1 MATRE
6 ELVNALEVAVRDNN
20 IQDKRV
26 LLAAIYRLDAG
37 GMPQQGDEMQGP
49 PAPPESAAAPAEA
62 PLPSAASEEAMI
74 GQPETTAGGV
84 AGAAL
89 RGLSPAAVGAVGG
102 AIMGGA
108 PTGGIGAVP
117 GALIGAAGMT
127 LADPVVAGINS
138 LFGTH
143 YTKPSD
149 ALNHY
154 LTQLGVPNPDTQA
167 ERLAGAAG
175 RGVGEGLGQVGLGKA
190 LMASAR
196 PAMQA
201 AGRFFA
207 EKPAEQI
214 ASSVGSEV
222 GMQSAKEAGYGPTGQ
237 LLAGLGGGM
246 GAGIGA
252 GARPTVSAAAALPEG
267 AVEAEKRGIQTIT
280 SQEFKPETPLGNAL
294 AKSREITPFGTG
306 SLLRKQEKQR
316 SQAIQDFVSEYA
328 GVGSPT
334 LTEELAN
341 QAISQREKIVKK
353 LSGNKQEVLGRLSTT
368 GQLVDMSA
376 TAKKAEDLALEL
388 ENISP
393 TANKQAIDQLIN
405 FATEI
410 TGKTPEEVEQRR
422 KVLFKSLSDPTIG
435 TPKDMASKAYNE
447 VYGALNQDLGNHIK
461 QFGKPTDF
469 TKWSVSNRALSDLAD
484 DLKASSFNSLLK
496 KGELTPEIVN
506 NVLFTDKK
514 SSIERLYKNL
524 STEGREVGRAAII
537 TRALE
542 NATDPSGVIVP
553 NRFATQLGKLENQ
566 VNVFFTGSDL
576 DAVQGLQKALN
587 YTRRAGEFAANPPTG
602 AQAVPFV
609 AFSGL
614 QSQLGLAGA
623 GLAAALNTGLV
634 RLYESKAGRNLLTQL
649 GRVKSNSSSERT
661 VLTSIANYLGSNK
674 DLLEPQQQP
683 TQE

>member
-1 MATRE
+1 MATIE
-6 ELVNALEVAVRDNN
+6 QLSNALQKAHEAGNVEDAKVFAKEIIRLR
-20 IQDKRV
+20 QDQS
-26 LLAAIYRLDAG
+26 A
-37 GMPQQGDEMQGP
+37 EMQGP
-49 PAPPESAAAPAEA
+49 PAPPESTAAPTGAA
-62 PLPSAASEEAMI
+62 LPSAASEEAMI
-74 GQPETTAGGV
+74 GKPETTAGGV

-175 RGVGEGLGQVGLGKA
+175 RGVGEGLGQLGLGKA

-280 SQEFKPETPLGNAL
+280 SQEFRPETPLGNAL

-306 SLLRKQEKQR
+306 SLLRKQENQR
-316 SQAIQDFVSEYA
+316 NKII
-328 GVGSPT
+328 GK
-334 LTEELAN
+334 LTGT
-341 QAISQREKIVKK
+341 KK
-353 LSGNKQEVLGRLSTT
+353 EVLGRLSAT
-368 GQLVDMSA
+368 GPLVDMSA
-376 TAKKAEDLALEL
+376 TAKKAEDLALKL
-388 ENISP
+388 ESVSP
-393 TANKQAIDQLIN
+393 TANKQAIDELLN

-410 TGKTPEEVEQRR
+410 TGKTPEQVEERR
-422 KVLFKSLSDPTIG
+422 KILFKSLSDPTIG
-435 TPKDMASKAYNE
+435 TPKDTASKYYE
-447 VYGALNQDLGNHIK
+447 QIYDSLNQDLGNHIK

-469 TKWSVSNRALSDLAD
+469 VKWKVSNKTLSDLAEE
-484 DLKASSFNSLLK
+484 LKVSSYKSLLK
-496 KGELTPEIVN
+496 KGELTPEAVN
-506 NVLFTDKK
+506 GVLFTQNK
-514 SSIERLYKNL
+514 SSIERLYRNL
-524 STEGREVGRAAII
+524 STEGREIGRAAII
-537 TRALE
+537 SKALK
-542 NATDPSGVIVP
+542 NATDPSGVVIP
-553 NRFATQLGKLENQ
+553 NRFATQLGDLQDQ

-576 DAVQGLQKALN
+576 QSLQGLQKALN

-602 AQAVPFV
+602 VQLANTAPLATWGALV
-609 AFSGL
+609 AKFGPETAIAI
-614 QSQLGLAGA
+614 G
-623 GLAAALNTGLV
+623 ALNTGLV
-634 RLYESKAGRNLLTQL
+634 RLYESKAGRNLLAQL

>member
-1 MATRE
+1 MPIYKVEIYGKNFRVDAPSE
-6 ELVNALEVAVRDNN
+6 DALPSIV
-20 IQDKRV
+20 
-26 LLAAIYRLDAG
+26 
-37 GMPQQGDEMQGP
+37 DEMVKMYNLKPTDAQPVEGP
-49 PAPPESAAAPAEA
+49 PAPPEAAAAPTEA

-175 RGVGEGLGQVGLGKA
+175 RGVGEGLGQLGLGKA
-190 LMASAR
+190 LMASTR

-252 GARPTVSAAAALPEG
+252 GARPTVSAAAAIPEG
-267 AVEAEKRGIQTIT
+267 AVQAEKRGIQTIT
-280 SQEFKPETPLGNAL
+280 SQELKPETPLGNAL

>member
-1 MATRE
+1 
-6 ELVNALEVAVRDNN
+6 
-20 IQDKRV
+20 
-26 LLAAIYRLDAG
+26 
-37 GMPQQGDEMQGP
+37 
-49 PAPPESAAAPAEA
+49 
-62 PLPSAASEEAMI
+62 
-74 GQPETTAGGV
+74 
-84 AGAAL
+84 
-89 RGLSPAAVGAVGG
+89 
-102 AIMGGA
+102 
-108 PTGGIGAVP
+108 
-117 GALIGAAGMT
+117 MT

-175 RGVGEGLGQVGLGKA
+175 RGVGEGLGQLGLGKA

-267 AVEAEKRGIQTIT
+267 AVQAEKRGIQTIT

-614 QSQLGLAGA
+614 QSQLGLVGA

>member
-1 MATRE
+1 MATIE
-6 ELVNALEVAVRDNN
+6 QLSNALQKAHEAGNVEDAKVFAKEIIRLR
-20 IQDKRV
+20 QDQS
-26 LLAAIYRLDAG
+26 A
-37 GMPQQGDEMQGP
+37 EMQGP
-49 PAPPESAAAPAEA
+49 PAPPESTAAPTGAA
-62 PLPSAASEEAMI
+62 LPSAASEEAMI
-74 GQPETTAGGV
+74 GKPETTAGGV

-175 RGVGEGLGQVGLGKA
+175 RGVGEGLGQLGLGKA

-280 SQEFKPETPLGNAL
+280 SQEFRPETPLGNAL

-341 QAISQREKIVKK
+341 QAISQRNKIIGKLTGTKK
-353 LSGNKQEVLGRLSTT
+353 EVLGRLSAT
-368 GQLVDMSA
+368 GPLVDMSA
-376 TAKKAEDLALEL
+376 TAKKAEDLALKL
-388 ENISP
+388 ESVSP
-393 TANKQAIDQLIN
+393 TANKQAIDELLN

-410 TGKTPEEVEQRR
+410 TGKTPEQVEERR
-422 KVLFKSLSDPTIG
+422 KILFKSLSDPTIG
-435 TPKDMASKAYNE
+435 TPKDTASKYYE
-447 VYGALNQDLGNHIK
+447 QIYDSLNQDLGNHIK

-469 TKWSVSNRALSDLAD
+469 VKWKVSNKTLSDLAEE
-484 DLKASSFNSLLK
+484 LKVSSYKSLLK
-496 KGELTPEIVN
+496 KGELTPEAVN
-506 NVLFTDKK
+506 GVLFTQNK
-514 SSIERLYKNL
+514 SSIERLYRNL
-524 STEGREVGRAAII
+524 STEGREIGRAAII
-537 TRALE
+537 SKALK
-542 NATDPSGVIVP
+542 NATDPSGVVIP
-553 NRFATQLGKLENQ
+553 NRFATQLGDLQDQ

-576 DAVQGLQKALN
+576 QSLQGLQKALN

-602 AQAVPFV
+602 VQLANTAPLATWGALV
-609 AFSGL
+609 AKFGPETAIAI
-614 QSQLGLAGA
+614 G
-623 GLAAALNTGLV
+623 ALNTGLV
-634 RLYESKAGRNLLTQL
+634 RLYESKAGRNLLAQL

>member
-1 MATRE
+1 MATIE
-6 ELVNALEVAVRDNN
+6 ELSDALLKADKAGNVDDARMFADEIVRLR
-20 IQDKRV
+20 Q
-26 LLAAIYRLDAG
+26 L
-37 GMPQQGDEMQGP
+37 QGP
-49 PAPPESAAAPAEA
+49 PAPPEAAPAEA
-62 PLPSAASEEAMI
+62 PLPSAASDEAMI
-74 GQPETTAGGV
+74 GQPETTVGGMAGG
-84 AGAAL
+84 AL
-89 RGLSPAAVGAVGG
+89 RGLSPAALGAVGG

-127 LADPVVAGINS
+127 LADPVVSGINS

-167 ERLAGAAG
+167 ERLAGAAA

-201 AGRFFA
+201 AGRFLS

-214 ASSVGSEV
+214 ASSVGAEV
-222 GMQSAKEAGYGPTGQ
+222 GMQAAKEAGYGPTAQ

-252 GARPTVSAAAALPEG
+252 GTKIGAAAALPEG
-267 AVEAEKRGIQTIT
+267 AVQAEKRGIETIT

-294 AKSREITPFGTG
+294 AKTREITPFGTG

-316 SQAIQDFVSEYA
+316 SEAIQDFVSEYA

-341 QAISQREKIVKK
+341 QALSQRDKIIGK
-353 LSGNKQEVLGRLSTT
+353 LSGMKKEVLNRLSAT
-368 GQLVDMSA
+368 GPLVDMSA
-376 TAKKAEDLALEL
+376 TAKKAEDLALNFERV
-388 ENISP
+388 SP
-393 TANKQAIDQLIN
+393 TGNKEVIDELIN
-405 FATEI
+405 FADEI
-410 TGKTPEEVEQRR
+410 VGKTPADIEERR
-422 KVLFKSLSDPTIG
+422 KLFFKKLSSSDIG
-435 TPKDMASKAYNE
+435 TTKDSADKAYKE
-447 VYGALNQDLGNHIK
+447 VYTALNQDLGNHIK

-469 TKWSVSNRALSDLAD
+469 TKWSVSNRSLSDLAD

-496 KGELTPEIVN
+496 KGDLTPEIVN

-514 SSIERLYKNL
+514 SSIERLYRNL

-576 DAVQGLQKALN
+576 DSVQGLQKALN

-614 QSQLGLAGA
+614 QSQLGLVGA

-634 RLYESKAGRNLLTQL
+634 RLYESKAGRNLLAQL
-649 GRVKSNSSSERT
+649 GRVKSNSSSERA
-661 VLTSIANYLGSNK
+661 VLTSIANYMGSNK
-674 DLLEPQQQP
+674 DILKPSEEPP
-683 TQE
+683 QE